1 MLQGPNEV
9 TLFGWD
15 AYYQVHGP
23 ESKCERS
30 AYYDILHPMV
40 SLDTTRDPVAHS
52 YRRKLWEQ
60 AFSIKGIYFHYR
72 NQDSPQLEEEH
83 VPLILSRTAL
93 DQNLPL
99 VYHYADLLIEQLR
112 KRQGTQVDLS
122 AWFEYYSFDLMGMLG
137 LTIDFKNLSNGEHPI
152 LWLWHIAHKKLGTL
166 NYAPWIKHLL
176 MGIPFVERIKYYRQF
191 MSWANEELERNIQ
204 VLSNDEISYTCQR
217 LIAVSIS

>member
-40 SLDTTRDPVAHS
+40 SLDTTRDPVAHG

-60 AFSIKGIYFHYR
+60 AFSIKGIYFNYQ

-83 VPLILSRTAL
+83 VPLIS
-93 DQNLPL
+93 
-99 VYHYADLLIEQLR
+99 
-112 KRQGTQVDLS
+112 
-122 AWFEYYSFDLMGMLG
+122 
-137 LTIDFKNLSNGEHPI
+137 
-152 LWLWHIAHKKLGTL
+152 
-166 NYAPWIKHLL
+166 
-176 MGIPFVERIKYYRQF
+176 
-191 MSWANEELERNIQ
+191 
-204 VLSNDEISYTCQR
+204 
-217 LIAVSIS
+217 